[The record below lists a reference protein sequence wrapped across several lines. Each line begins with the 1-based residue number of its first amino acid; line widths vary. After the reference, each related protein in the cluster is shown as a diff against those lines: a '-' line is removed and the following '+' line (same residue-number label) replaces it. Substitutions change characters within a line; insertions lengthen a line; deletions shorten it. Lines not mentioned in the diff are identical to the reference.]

1 MVVFLCFEPFCTASV
16 FAAVATRSWRTA
28 AKPRKNPEVQRGRHA
43 VAMDRDRTA
52 KAHGR
57 HARCASDPRWDRAWR
72 GGRAVLAAWAGPGCF
87 YVLFLYCWNLFGCV
101 FEALWYTIIPA
112 MILCC

>member
-57 HARCASDPRWDRAWR
+57 HARCASDPRRDRAWR
-72 GGRAVLAAWAGPGCF
+72 GGRAVLPEPREGRLGWAR
-87 YVLFLYCWNLFGCV
+87 LFLCV
-101 FEALWYTIIPA
+101 IF
-112 MILCC
+112 ILLEFIWLCI